1 MPFCSSTR
9 LFASSLKSRSAI
21 VFHRTIL
28 LISSGLLAA
37 AFFAVPDLSA
47 QGHNRITQPV
57 DTSSAQALPNHHP
70 FWASPANNIGSVPPD
85 LPLDQ
90 LTLVLSRSPQQ
101 EAAFQQFLADQQ
113 NPASPNYH
121 HWLTPAEVGQRF
133 GLSDQDIAAITGWL
147 QSQGLHVNWVSPSR
161 IFVGFGG
168 SAEVVGRAFQTE
180 MQYYSI
186 RGAQRLSV
194 NSDPMI
200 PAAIAPAIKAI
211 RGLYTIDEQPLYQA
225 RGMQSVSPLETANSG
240 NHYLAPADFATIYD
254 LPASLT
260 GAGMTIGIV
269 DRSRTNFADFSNLRA
284 LTGSTFPNPTE
295 IVPTAFGGVDPGPA
309 YTAPPGGTTST
320 SEQGEATLDVVR
332 AGTVAPGASLLLV
345 VATAASGGIEVDAQF
360 LVQTTPVP
368 AQVMTI
374 SFGACESSA
383 GTAGVTFWDTLFQQA
398 AAEGIS
404 SFVSSGDAGASGCD
418 THGSAP
424 PANPLPNSPNYICSS
439 SYVTCVGGTE
449 FNEGSNPSQYWTS
462 GNGAGLLSVLSYIPE
477 GAWNESTASKVSASG
492 GGVSSVI
499 PTPSWQIGNG
509 VPAARAGR
517 YTPDISFSS
526 SGHDAYFTCLAANG
540 YSCVVSGGGYTFGAF
555 YGTSAAAPDMAGIT
569 ALLDQKLGAPQ
580 GNLNPE
586 IYSLAAAVPAAFHD
600 VTVAT
605 SGVATC
611 DINTASMCNNSIALL
626 SGSGAQ
632 PGFLV
637 GTGYDEATGLGS
649 LDVNAFLNNYTPP
662 KTTPTVTVNLSS
674 SSITT
679 AQPLTVT
686 ITVSNGN
693 SIFIPMGTVTLTS
706 GAYASMTLTLVS
718 GSASIS
724 IPAGSLAVGT
734 DTLTANYTPQ
744 PSGSNFYTPASGSAT
759 VTVTA
764 VTKITPVVAVTLS
777 APNITTAQQLTVTVA
792 VNGGTGNQVPTG
804 TVTLAGTGY
813 SSGPTTLANGSAT
826 INVSAGSLPAGADTL
841 SASYSP
847 DTTSSS
853 IYNAA
858 SGSNSVTVTTVSKIT
873 PTVTV
878 TPYPLSVTTGQNVSL
893 YVVVN
898 GGTGNQLP
906 TGNIKLTA
914 GTFNTGAF
922 LSNGS
927 ALLNLGPGSLPPGS
941 DTLTATYTPDSASS
955 SIYNTASGSN
965 TITVTMLTPA
975 VTVTPSPA
983 AVTVAQG
990 STVTVDVFSTGN
1002 QTATGS
1008 VTLTSGSYS
1017 SGAINLIVGT
1027 ASIAVPAGALAPGA
1041 DMLTAHYTPD
1051 SSSSTIYSAATG
1063 SSTITV
1069 TKATPIITWNTP
1081 PAVTVGT
1088 ALSATQLNATS
1099 NVPGTFV
1106 YAPALGTVMSTI
1118 GSTPLSTTFTPT
1130 DTTNYTTATASV
1142 ALTVSAITPVFTVVG
1157 TAVTV
1162 TAGATTGNNSTI
1174 TVTPSNSFTGSA
1186 AVTLTAVI
1194 TTSPSGSVNT
1204 PTLSLGT
1211 TSSVSITSTSPSTA
1225 TLIISTT
1232 ASQTTSCVAS
1242 NQIPRG
1248 IPWYAKGGAV
1258 LACTLLLGIAPQ
1270 RRKWRSMLGMV
1281 MLLVAL
1287 GGGALACGGGSST
1300 SCTSTTTPGTT
1311 VGSYTITITGTSS
1324 ATTATNTIA
1333 LTVK

>member
-1 MPFCSSTR
+1 MPLCSSTR
-9 LFASSLKSRSAI
+9 LFVSSLKSRSAI
-21 VFHRTIL
+21 AFHRTIL
-28 LISSGLLAA
+28 LISSVLLAA
-37 AFFAVPDLSA
+37 AVFAVPDLSA

-168 SAEVVGRAFQTE
+168 SAANIGLALQSELH
-180 MQYYSI
+180 YYNVN
-186 RGAQRLSV
+186 GAQQISIS
-194 NSDPMI
+194 SDPMI
-200 PAAIAPAIKAI
+200 PQALAPAIKAVH
-211 RGLYTIDEQPLYQA
+211 GLYTIDEHPLYQA
-225 RGMQSVSPLETANSG
+225 GGMQSVSPLETANSG

-269 DRSRTNFADFSNLRA
+269 DRSRTNFADFSNFRA

-360 LVQTTPVP
+360 LVQSTPVP

-404 SFVSSGDAGASGCD
+404 VFVPSGAVGAAGGAP
-418 THGSAP
+418 HGSAP
-424 PANPLPNSPNYICSS
+424 PASPLPNSPNYICSS

-509 VPAARAGR
+509 VPTARAGR

-540 YSCVVSGGGYTFGAF
+540 YSCVVSGGSYTSGAF

-580 GNLNPE
+580 GNLNSE

-637 GTGYDEATGLGS
+637 GNGYDEATGLGS
-649 LDVNAFLNNYTPP
+649 LDVNVFLNNYSMP
-662 KTTPTVTVNLSS
+662 KTTPAVAMNLSS

-679 AQPLTVT
+679 AQKLTVT
-686 ITVSNGN
+686 ITVSGRA
-693 SIFIPMGTVTLTS
+693 ITTATGTVTLNR
-706 GAYASMTLTLVS
+706 GAYTSAALTLVA
-718 GSASIS
+718 GSATIT
-724 IPAGSLAVGT
+724 IPAGSLAAGT
-734 DTLTANYTPQ
+734 DTLTVSYTPDQ
-744 PSGSNFYTPASGSAT
+744 PGSKFFNSASASSS

-764 VTKITPVVAVTLS
+764 VPIITPAVVATLS
-777 APNITTAQQLTVTVA
+777 APNITTAQQLTVTIAVA
-792 VNGGTGNQVPTG
+792 GGSGNQTPTG
-804 TVTLAGTGY
+804 TVTLTSTGY
-813 SSGPTTLANGSAT
+813 SSGPVTLANGSAT
-826 INVSAGSLPAGADTL
+826 INVLASSLPVGVDGLT
-841 SASYSP
+841 ASYAP
-847 DTTSSS
+847 DAVSSFVYHS
-853 IYNAA
+853 AT
-858 SGSNSVTVTTVSKIT
+858 GSSSVTVTAVPKIT

-878 TPYPLSVTTGQNVSL
+878 TPTPSALTTTQMLSVEI
-893 YVVVN
+893 VVG
-898 GGTGNQLP
+898 GGTGNQTP
-906 TGNIKLTA
+906 TGTVKLTV
-914 GTFNTGAF
+914 GSFFVTGI
-922 LSNGS
+922 LNNGS
-927 ALLNLGPGSLPPGS
+927 VLLLVSPGSIPPGNN
-941 DTLTATYTPDSASS
+941 TLTAAYTPDATSS
-955 SIYNTASGSN
+955 SIYNTASGTN
-965 TITVTMLTPA
+965 TVSVTI
-975 VTVTPSPA
+975 VTPSIIVAPSPA
-983 AVTVAQG
+983 GINEAQPL
-990 STVTVDVFSTGN
+990 TVTATVSSAGN
-1002 QTATGS
+1002 PTPTGS
-1008 VTLTSGSYS
+1008 VTLTTGSYS
-1017 SGAINLIVGT
+1017 SGAINLIVGPP
-1027 ASIAVPAGALAPGA
+1027 SIPVPAGALAPGIDTLSA
-1041 DMLTAHYTPD
+1041 SYTPD
-1051 SSSSTIYSAATG
+1051 SASSALYTAATG
-1063 SSTITV
+1063 TATITV
-1069 TKATPIITWNTP
+1069 TKATPVITWNTP
-1081 PAVTVGT
+1081 AAVTVGT
-1088 ALSATQLNATS
+1088 ALSATQLSATAS
-1099 NVPGTFV
+1099 VPGTFI
-1106 YAPALGTVMSTI
+1106 YNPTLGTVIATVGTTM
-1118 GSTPLSTTFTPT
+1118 LSTTFTPT
-1130 DTTNYTTATASV
+1130 DTTDYNTASATV
-1142 ALTVSAITPVFTVVG
+1142 TLNVTAVPMPSFTVSG
-1157 TAVTV
+1157 TAVTISSP
-1162 TAGATTGNNSTI
+1162 GATTGNASTI
-1174 TVTPSNSFTGSA
+1174 TITPSNGFTGS
-1186 AVTLTAVI
+1186 VTLTAQI
-1194 TTSPSGSVNT
+1194 TTSPAGAQFP
-1204 PTLSLGT
+1204 PTLSFGA
-1211 TSSVSITSTSPSTA
+1211 SSPVSIVSATPGTA
-1225 TLIISTT
+1225 SLTVSTT
-1232 ASQTTSCVAS
+1232 ASEAVPGVAETMLT
-1242 NQIPRG
+1242 G
-1248 IPWYAKGGAV
+1248 EV
-1258 LACTLLLGIAPQ
+1258 AP
-1270 RRKWRSMLGMV
+1270 K
-1281 MLLVAL
+1281 
-1287 GGGALACGGGSST
+1287 
-1300 SCTSTTTPGTT
+1300 
-1311 VGSYTITITGTSS
+1311 
-1324 ATTATNTIA
+1324 
-1333 LTVK
+1333 

>member
-1 MPFCSSTR
+1 MPICSSTR
-9 LFASSLKSRSAI
+9 LFVSSLKSRSAI
-21 VFHRTIL
+21 AFHRTIL
-28 LISSGLLAA
+28 LISSVLLAA
-37 AFFAVPDLSA
+37 AVFAVPDLSA

-101 EAAFQQFLADQQ
+101 EAAFQQFLAEQQ

-168 SAEVVGRAFQTE
+168 SAANIGLALQSELH
-180 MQYYSI
+180 YYNVN
-186 RGAQRLSV
+186 GAQQISIS
-194 NSDPMI
+194 SDPMI
-200 PAAIAPAIKAI
+200 PQALAPAIKAVH
-211 RGLYTIDEQPLYQA
+211 GLYTIDEHPLYQA
-225 RGMQSVSPLETANSG
+225 GGMQSVSPLETANSG
-240 NHYLAPADFATIYD
+240 NHYLAPVDFATIYD

-260 GAGMTIGIV
+260 GAGITIGIV

-509 VPAARAGR
+509 VPTARAGR

-580 GNLNPE
+580 GNLNSE

-611 DINTASMCNNSIALL
+611 DINAASMCNNSIALL

-637 GTGYDEATGLGS
+637 GNGYDEATGLGS
-649 LDVNAFLNNYTPP
+649 LDVNVFLNNYSMP
-662 KTTPTVTVNLSS
+662 KTTPAVAMNLSS

-679 AQPLTVT
+679 AQKLTVT
-686 ITVSNGN
+686 IAVAGGSGN
-693 SIFIPMGTVTLTS
+693 QTPTGTVTLTS
-706 GAYASMTLTLVS
+706 
-718 GSASIS
+718 
-724 IPAGSLAVGT
+724 P
-734 DTLTANYTPQ
+734 
-744 PSGSNFYTPASGSAT
+744 
-759 VTVTA
+759 
-764 VTKITPVVAVTLS
+764 
-777 APNITTAQQLTVTVA
+777 
-792 VNGGTGNQVPTG
+792 
-804 TVTLAGTGY
+804 GY
-813 SSGPTTLANGSAT
+813 SSGPVPLANGSAT
-826 INVSAGSLPAGADTL
+826 INVLAGSLPVGVDGLT
-841 SASYSP
+841 ASYAPDAASSSVYNSAYGASSVTVTAVPKITPTVTVTPTPSALTTTQILNVGIVVGGGTGNQTPAGTVKLTIGSYFVTGILNNGNVLLAVAPGAMPPGNNTLTVAYTP

-853 IYNAA
+853 IYN
-858 SGSNSVTVTTVSKIT
+858 
-873 PTVTV
+873 
-878 TPYPLSVTTGQNVSL
+878 
-893 YVVVN
+893 
-898 GGTGNQLP
+898 
-906 TGNIKLTA
+906 
-914 GTFNTGAF
+914 
-922 LSNGS
+922 
-927 ALLNLGPGSLPPGS
+927 
-941 DTLTATYTPDSASS
+941 
-955 SIYNTASGSN
+955 TASGTN
-965 TITVTMLTPA
+965 TVSVTI
-975 VTVTPSPA
+975 VTPSIIVAPSPA
-983 AVTVAQG
+983 GINEAQPL
-990 STVTVDVFSTGN
+990 TVTATVSSAGN
-1002 QTATGS
+1002 PIPTGS

-1027 ASIAVPAGALAPGA
+1027 ASIAVPAGALAPGIDTLSA
-1041 DMLTAHYTPD
+1041 RYTPD
-1051 SSSSTIYSAATG
+1051 SSSSTLYSAATG
-1063 SSTITV
+1063 MATIAV
-1069 TKATPIITWNTP
+1069 TKATPVITWNTP
-1081 PAVTVGT
+1081 AAVTVGT
-1088 ALSATQLNATS
+1088 ALSATQLNATAS
-1099 NVPGTFV
+1099 VPGTFV
-1106 YAPALGTVMSTI
+1106 YNPALGTVMPAAGT
-1118 GSTPLSTTFTPT
+1118 TTLSTTFTPT

-1142 ALTVSAITPVFTVVG
+1142 TLTVSAITPVFSVAG
-1157 TAVTV
+1157 AAVTV
-1162 TAGATTGNNSTI
+1162 TAGATTGNASII
-1174 TVTPSNSFTGSA
+1174 TVAPSNSFTGSV
-1186 AVTLTAVI
+1186 AVALTASI
-1194 TTSPSGSVNT
+1194 TSSPTGAQYP
-1204 PTLSLGT
+1204 PTLSFG
-1211 TSSVSITSTSPSTA
+1211 STSPVTITSAASGTA
-1225 TLIISTT
+1225 TLTVSTT
-1232 ASQTTSCVAS
+1232 ASQKTSCTAA

-1248 IPWYAKGGAV
+1248 IPWYARGGAV
-1258 LACTLLLGIAPQ
+1258 VACLLLFGIAPR
-1270 RRKWRSMLGMV
+1270 RRKWRAMLGM
-1281 MLLVAL
+1281 LLLFVAL
-1287 GGGALACGGGSST
+1287 AGAMLACGGGSQPT
-1300 SCTSTTTPGTT
+1300 ACNNVVTAGTT
-1311 VGSYTITITGTSS
+1311 AGSYNITVAATSG
-1324 ATTATNTIA
+1324 ATTATSTIS
-1333 LTVK
+1333 LTVM